1 VLKVNVQH
9 ECGADPA
16 AGPPLGPT
24 TAAR

>member
-24 TAAR
+24 TAA